1 MCICH
6 KKKEKN
12 NGRRE
17 KVWKQGLQL
26 DAVTECPVRDEDG
39 CEDSEKYANLG
50 YILKVEPEDP
60 VDRL

>member
-1 MCICH
+1 M
-6 KKKEKN
+6 
-12 NGRRE
+12 
-17 KVWKQGLQL
+17 WKQGLQL